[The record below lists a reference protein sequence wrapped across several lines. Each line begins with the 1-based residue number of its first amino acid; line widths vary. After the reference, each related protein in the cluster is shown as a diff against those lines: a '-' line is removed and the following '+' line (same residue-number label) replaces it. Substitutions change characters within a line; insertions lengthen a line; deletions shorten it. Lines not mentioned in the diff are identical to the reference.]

1 MLNIYKDIHSLTDF
15 KRRTS
20 ELLDHLQRTT
30 RPIVLTVN
38 GRAAVVVQDAEAY
51 QLILKRLEE
60 LETFRRCSDPAG
72 MPGGVC

>member
-20 ELLDHLQRTT
+20 ELLKDLQRTN

-38 GRAAVVVQDAEAY
+38 GRPAVVVQDAEAY
-51 QLILKRLEE
+51 QLILDRLEE
-60 LETFRRCSDPAG
+60 LETFRRRSGLAE
-72 MPGGVC
+72 MRGGVC